1 VTPRIVTSTLKRD
14 MFTIWPE
21 KDPAPLV
28 DVVTRDEMME
38 QLLEV

>member
-1 VTPRIVTSTLKRD
+1 

>member
-1 VTPRIVTSTLKRD
+1 

-21 KDPAPLV
+21 KEPAPLV
-28 DVVTRDEMME
+28 DLVTKDEMME

>member
-1 VTPRIVTSTLKRD
+1 

-21 KDPAPLV
+21 KEPTPLV
-28 DVVTRDEMME
+28 DLVTKDEMME